1 MKRRLFL
8 RATGAA
14 FGAATFVALA
24 QPALAPK
31 RLGCL
36 WPGKQEGGNLAYGTT
51 FESRLRELGWTE
63 GRNLLIVNRYA
74 QGDPRR
80 FESLARELVTEKVDV
95 IHTVLPG
102 SVRAARKGAPETPI
116 VFSFVSDPVGEGF
129 VSSLGRP
136 GGNITGVTTRE
147 QELYPKRLQLLK
159 EVLPRAKRVAVLIDT
174 PGQSG
179 MSSVLQNGLKELA
192 GAGERLGVSIETFH
206 VGPDGEIGPAFDRMV
221 RGRFDAVLVFV
232 YGRLRGGVRGA
243 VVEHAARVR
252 LPASYT
258 GVASVDFG
266 GLISFSA
273 NVTEMSQRAA
283 AYVDKIL
290 RGAPPADLPV
300 EEPNSFELVI
310 NKKTARALG
319 LAIPQSILLRA
330 DRVIE

>member
-1 MKRRLFL
+1 MRRRLFL
-8 RATGAA
+8 LTSGAVLGAA
-14 FGAATFVALA
+14 VAPAFA
-24 QPALAPK
+24 QPAATPK

-36 WPGKQEGGNLAYGTT
+36 WPGKEEGRNYSYETV
-51 FESRLRELGWTE
+51 FQSRLRELGWAE
-63 GRNLLIVNRYA
+63 GRNLVIVNRYA
-74 QGDPRR
+74 QGDPGRY
-80 FESLARELVTEKVDV
+80 EPLARELVAEKVDV

-102 SVRAARKGAPETPI
+102 TVRAARKGAPDTPI
-116 VFSFVSDPVGEGF
+116 VFSFVSDPVGDGF

-136 GGNITGVTTRE
+136 GGNITGTTTRE

-159 EVLPRAKRVAVLIDT
+159 ELLPRAKRIAVLLDT
-174 PGQSG
+174 PLASG
-179 MSSVLQNGLKELA
+179 RSPALQDGLNELA
-192 GAGERLGVSIETFH
+192 RASERLGVGIETLY
-206 VGPDGEIGPAFDRMV
+206 VGADGEIGPAFDRMA
-221 RGRFDAVLVFV
+221 REHFDAVLVFV
-232 YGRLRGGVRGA
+232 YGRLTGGVRGA

-266 GLISFSA
+266 GLMSFSV
-273 NVTEMSQRAA
+273 NVAEMSRRAA

-290 RGAPPADLPV
+290 RGARPADLPV
-300 EEPNSFELVI
+300 EEPNTFELVV